1 MKNLFNFDNPVMNFI
16 GKLLDCFLLNIL
28 WLLCCIPVITVGAST
43 TALYHCTIK
52 LSKDEPLYL
61 FRDFF
66 HSFKLNFI
74 PAAKLTMIFLVIGI
88 ILGIDAYIFLHIKIP
103 MLPWCIG
110 MGLLVLFAICYTITL
125 LYVFVLLSRF
135 DNSIKN
141 MIFNAFAVGIRFI
154 FCTVIIAAIHF
165 IVFYISIRWFAPLMF
180 LGMGLIAFLSSYFL
194 KNVLFYIEESQNKR
208 GTPQ

>member
-1 MKNLFNFDNPVMNFI
+1 MV
-16 GKLLDCFLLNIL
+16 
-28 WLLCCIPVITVGAST
+28 
-43 TALYHCTIK
+43 
-52 LSKDEPLYL
+52 
-61 FRDFF
+61 
-66 HSFKLNFI
+66 
-74 PAAKLTMIFLVIGI
+74 
-88 ILGIDAYIFLHIKIP
+88 
-103 MLPWCIG
+103 
-110 MGLLVLFAICYTITL
+110 LLVLFAICYTITL